1 MEPLLWGL
9 LAYGVL
15 PVWLL
20 AGLSDYLLH
29 ARTRLAQ
36 TSGVRESA
44 LHLLQTAEIGVPML
58 ALLFLEV
65 NALTLAVMVLGALAH
80 TYTAYR
86 DIRFA
91 ATLRRITAFEQFVHA
106 FLIVLPLA
114 ALAIIV
120 VLHWPAFISM
130 LGLSEI
136 SRETWHLRWRDPPFD
151 TGVIIVIL
159 GASLLFAILPGL
171 LEFIHAMRHD
181 ARTGAAGENTG

>member
-1 MEPLLWGL
+1 MIESLLWGL

-44 LHLLQTAEIGVPML
+44 MHLLQTAEIGLPML

-65 NALTLAVMVLGALAH
+65 NALTLAVMILGALAH

-86 DIRFA
+86 DIHY
-91 ATLRRITAFEQFVHA
+91 ATPLRRISAFEQFVHA

-114 ALAIIV
+114 ALGIIL
-120 VLHWPAFISM
+120 VLHWPALTSLF
-130 LGLSEI
+130 GLSETP
-136 SRETWHLRWRDPPFD
+136 SDGWHLHWRDPAFD
-151 TGVIIVIL
+151 MGVIFAIL
-159 GASLLFAILPGL
+159 GASFLFAILPGL
-171 LEFIHAMRHD
+171 IEFINALRQH
-181 ARTGAAGENTG
+181 ARTSPDGS